1 MTPAVPV
8 SPVAVVFQALLRFR
22 HSLGILTVLG
32 MLLGTAYGLMK
43 PNSFTSTGT
52 LLLRRGARESETAES
67 AIAGRTVQDVRQ
79 FDAIANEIQILSHRD
94 TFRRVV
100 ESVGVARILE
110 TYDPR
115 SEDTDETTALTRALH
130 ELQAW
135 WFSVSTDELREAAP
149 ARREFLA
156 LRTLMDN
163 LKLEAASSSLIQV
176 QYEAQTRELAKTITD
191 AFLAAAEEHHRQVYS
206 NRLSLDLLK
215 KLDTEARAAADTA
228 TTALAAFNEEH
239 GIFDLGIQ
247 RAAIIEEIGK
257 LELRVANDQEELKT
271 HASLC
276 SSLKALLEHEPE
288 MQSVATETPSTVN
301 PEFTGLQTRSFA
313 LRDEVVRIRGSEA
326 DQRRVQRQV
335 EEFEKAIAA
344 VEQRLK
350 DVSPTIPGPP
360 SQQLVKNARH
370 ERLQTKLDES
380 ELAIVGMR
388 EANDLRVARLAD
400 LRTRL
405 QALEQ
410 VGPRHASLHD
420 EVKAREADTK
430 RIQEQLKSSE
440 VLNLLDERKISNLKI
455 LELGDIPIGKTG
467 PNRMRLVM
475 MGAALALFVGLG
487 LALLRDRMDSSLRRE
502 RDLHAIDAAVLGVI
516 PELKGVEAA
525 MLDNGAGLADSKDPS
540 LRRRLDA
547 IWGKLVPPWIPRDR
561 TVSIAVVGDG
571 TSPGVT
577 TIALYLA
584 LRSARCLGLDVLL
597 VEANWHNPSLA
608 DRQGRDA
615 ARGFAELLAGTASRD
630 EVVHPT
636 GVQGLRIV
644 YAGSGDAA
652 TGRLRDGRRP
662 QEVLRLL
669 SDGFQLVV
677 VDLPSIVDHPEFRA
691 VAWCA
696 DEVVPV
702 LAAGRSTR
710 AGAEDLLEAIR
721 AAGKENA
728 GAILN
733 RWRSLRPFWLPESI
747 RV

>member
-1 MTPAVPV
+1 MA
-8 SPVAVVFQALLRFR
+8 AVFQALLRFR
-22 HSLGILTVLG
+22 YAIGILTVLG

-67 AIAGRTVQDVRQ
+67 AISGRAVQDVRQ
-79 FDAIANEIQILSHRD
+79 FDVIANEIQILSHRD

-100 ESVGVARILE
+100 ETVGVARILE

-115 SEDTDETTALTRALH
+115 AEDTDETGALTRALH

-135 WFSVSTDELREAAP
+135 WFSARSDEVREAPP

-163 LKLEAASSSLIQV
+163 LTLEAAGSSLIQV
-176 QYEAQTRELAKTITD
+176 QYEAQTRDLAKTITD

-206 NRLSLDLLK
+206 NRTSLDFLK
-215 KLDTEARAAADTA
+215 KLDEEARAAAETA
-228 TTALAAFNEEH
+228 ANALAAFNKEH
-239 GIFDLGIQ
+239 GIFDLESQ
-247 RAAIIEEIGK
+247 RGSIIEEMGK
-257 LELRVANDQEELKT
+257 LEIRVAGDQQELQA
-271 HASLC
+271 HEGRCRSLR
-276 SSLKALLEHEPE
+276 ALLEHEPA
-288 MQSVATETPSTVN
+288 MQSVETAMPPTVN
-301 PEFTGLQTRSFA
+301 PEYERLQTLSFA
-313 LRDEVVRIRGSEA
+313 LRNEVARIRGSEP
-326 DQRRVQRQV
+326 DQRAVQRQV
-335 EEFEKAIAA
+335 EQFEKLNAA
-344 VEQRLK
+344 TEQRLK
-350 DVSPTIPGPP
+350 DVPPTIPGPP
-360 SQQLVKNARH
+360 RQTVKNERYD
-370 ERLQTKLDES
+370 RLQTQLDES
-380 ELAIVGMR
+380 ELAIVGLR
-388 EANDLRVARLAD
+388 VANDLGVARLAE

-405 QALEQ
+405 QALDQ
-410 VGPRHASLHD
+410 VGPRHANLHE
-420 EVKAREADTK
+420 EVKAREAETK
-430 RIQEQLKSSE
+430 RIQENRKSLE

-455 LELGDIPIGKTG
+455 LELGDTPIGKTG

-475 MGAALALFVGLG
+475 MGAALAFLMGLG
-487 LALLRDRMDSSLRRE
+487 AALLRDRTDGSLRRE

-516 PELKGVEAA
+516 PELKGAEAA
-525 MLDNGAGLADSKDPS
+525 MLDRGAGLADSKDPS

-577 TIALYLA
+577 TIALDLA
-584 LRSARCLGLDVLL
+584 LRSAGCLGLDVLL

-615 ARGFAELLAGTASRD
+615 VRGFAELLAGTATRD
-630 EVVHPT
+630 EVVRPT
-636 GVQGLRIV
+636 GVQGLRVV
-644 YAGSGDAA
+644 YAGSADAA

-662 QEVLRLL
+662 QEVLRSL

-691 VAWCA
+691 VVWCA

-747 RV
+747 RI